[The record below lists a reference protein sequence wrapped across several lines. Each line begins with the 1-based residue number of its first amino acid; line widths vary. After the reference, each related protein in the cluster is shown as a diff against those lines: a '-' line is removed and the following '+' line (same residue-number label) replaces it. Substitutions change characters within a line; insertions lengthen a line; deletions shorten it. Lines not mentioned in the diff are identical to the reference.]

1 MWRDSETEVD
11 YLNFDYLTELLTELI
26 DNKKLLPAT
35 IGVYGDWG
43 SGKSSLIK
51 MAIKNLTE
59 KRSSEKIDV
68 LNFNGWMFEGYEDA
82 KSVLLESILDTIS
95 AREGLSKKAT
105 EILKGLYR
113 SVDKIK
119 LFKKGAAI
127 TTDVLATGG
136 IGTVIG
142 ETVKQLAT
150 LSNQEISES
159 QLEKVTTHVRD
170 ELNHNELRKDLK
182 KFQAEFAE
190 LLLESKIEKLVV
202 FIDELDRCSP
212 DTIIETLEAMRL
224 FVFTGNTVFIIGADE
239 RHISYSVERKFAEI
253 EGRQIDIG
261 QEYLEKL
268 VQYPIKIPQLNAK
281 EVEYYIFCLLLEDSF
296 EDEGLSGSIFIQ
308 INTERIEKRLKFE
321 LQKALSKYSEEEYF
335 DELKEVYTIA
345 LQLSRLLA
353 VGLNGNPRQCKR
365 FLNTMK
371 MREIMAKSY
380 GVELDRKILTK
391 IMLLEYFKPAAYEQ
405 ISILSNKSETG
416 IVEELEDLEKD
427 IRSPQNPLNTFFQD
441 EWGKNWLTIT
451 PSLKDAD
458 LREYLFF
465 TRDTQKNQANIGT
478 LKLSKNG
485 QTILKFL
492 QSKGSASLNSA
503 IEKKD
508 TIQRF
513 DKVEIARILSDNL
526 SSSKDMYS
534 SKDFQNLFEWISNNA
549 DVLDETI
556 YFLNSLSG
564 KKIPSAAGVL
574 FQNYLKQDNNDKK
587 LVDLIDKWRGQNSNL
602 ENILKKQ
609 G

>member
-1 MWRDSETEVD
+1 M
-11 YLNFDYLTELLTELI
+11 
-26 DNKKLLPAT
+26 
-35 IGVYGDWG
+35 
-43 SGKSSLIK
+43 
-51 MAIKNLTE
+51 
-59 KRSSEKIDV
+59 
-68 LNFNGWMFEGYEDA
+68 
-82 KSVLLESILDTIS
+82 
-95 AREGLSKKAT
+95 
-105 EILKGLYR
+105 
-113 SVDKIK
+113 
-119 LFKKGAAI
+119 
-127 TTDVLATGG
+127 
-136 IGTVIG
+136 
-142 ETVKQLAT
+142 
-150 LSNQEISES
+150 
-159 QLEKVTTHVRD
+159 
-170 ELNHNELRKDLK
+170 
-182 KFQAEFAE
+182 
-190 LLLESKIEKLVV
+190 
-202 FIDELDRCSP
+202 
-212 DTIIETLEAMRL
+212 
-224 FVFTGNTVFIIGADE
+224 
-239 RHISYSVERKFAEI
+239 
-253 EGRQIDIG
+253 
-261 QEYLEKL
+261 
-268 VQYPIKIPQLNAK
+268 
-281 EVEYYIFCLLLEDSF
+281 
-296 EDEGLSGSIFIQ
+296 
-308 INTERIEKRLKFE
+308 
-321 LQKALSKYSEEEYF
+321 
-335 DELKEVYTIA
+335 
-345 LQLSRLLA
+345 
-353 VGLNGNPRQCKR
+353 
-365 FLNTMK
+365 
-371 MREIMAKSY
+371 
-380 GVELDRKILTK
+380 
-391 IMLLEYFKPAAYEQ
+391 
-405 ISILSNKSETG
+405 
-416 IVEELEDLEKD
+416 EKD

-508 TIQRF
+508 TIQRS